1 MKAAGAEFKLTEE
14 VCAKDM
20 DYLAALRCRVARSLV
35 TSEPFGLSAQLCCAH
50 MGVPMLT
57 QTLQDANSMLQY
69 LVGASEAPED
79 LLVKLDTRG
88 ARTALLEYLDETE
101 KLLTS
106 PSLSYHLGANRIM
119 VKNLATLRK
128 AESESSGILGDEPL
142 EKLREVN
149 TWLAVSETC
158 VTRGL
163 YMITLKRD
171 EVVEI
176 KRKWRRIKRKEKK
189 EKKEKERS
197 QREISREAEERKARE
212 DEKNKI
218 AFRYD

>member
-1 MKAAGAEFKLTEE
+1 M
-14 VCAKDM
+14 CIRD
-20 DYLAALRCRVARSLV
+20 R
-35 TSEPFGLSAQLCCAH
+35 
-50 MGVPMLT
+50 
-57 QTLQDANSMLQY
+57 
-69 LVGASEAPED
+69 
-79 LLVKLDTRG
+79 
-88 ARTALLEYLDETE
+88 
-101 KLLTS
+101 
-106 PSLSYHLGANRIM
+106 SYHLGANRIM

-163 YMITLKRD
+163 YMITLKRN

-176 KRKWRRIKRKEKK
+176 KRKWRRIKREEKK

-197 QREISREAEERKARE
+197 QREISREAEERRARE

-218 AFRYD
+218 ALRYD

>member
-1 MKAAGAEFKLTEE
+1 
-14 VCAKDM
+14 
-20 DYLAALRCRVARSLV
+20 
-35 TSEPFGLSAQLCCAH
+35 
-50 MGVPMLT
+50 MLT

-176 KRKWRRIKRKEKK
+176 KRKWRRIKREEKK

-197 QREISREAEERKARE
+197 QREISREAEERRARE